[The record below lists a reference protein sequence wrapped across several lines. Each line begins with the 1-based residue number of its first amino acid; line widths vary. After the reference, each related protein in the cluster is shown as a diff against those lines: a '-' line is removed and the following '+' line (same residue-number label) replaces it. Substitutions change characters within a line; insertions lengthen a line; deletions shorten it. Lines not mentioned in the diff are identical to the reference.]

1 MLCHTASHVEEPYL
15 TLTLLSDLVRRAKI
29 AAAARGTSLS
39 ALIAEY
45 LERLKRDDD
54 YDEVWQR
61 ERALMEQGLPMSVGK
76 VTWSRDDVHER

>member
-1 MLCHTASHVEEPYL
+1 MSRNL

-45 LERLKRDDD
+45 LERLTRDDD

>member
-1 MLCHTASHVEEPYL
+1 MSRNL